1 MSMDEAMRFIA
12 DNVRDRR
19 DDEPHVPHY
28 HAHNDDDESA
38 TNPSW
43 TVLSP
48 TEKRN

>member
-1 MSMDEAMRFIA
+1 MSMNEAIRFIQE
-12 DNVRDRR
+12 NVRDRR

-28 HAHNDDDESA
+28 HAHNDDDESSTDPA
-38 TNPSW
+38 W